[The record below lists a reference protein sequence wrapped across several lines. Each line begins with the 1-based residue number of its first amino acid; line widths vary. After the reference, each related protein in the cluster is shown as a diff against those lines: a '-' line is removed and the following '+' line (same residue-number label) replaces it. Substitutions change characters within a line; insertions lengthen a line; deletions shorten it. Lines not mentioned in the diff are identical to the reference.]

1 MKSIRPVSN
10 YGFNNQ
16 DFAWNVLP
24 EVGIPGLWLLP
35 ENLEEMRLTSEA
47 NKSPLEKW
55 PGTLFSC
62 VVHRSISGEGTKVA
76 FLKDGKEEH

>member
-1 MKSIRPVSN
+1 MS
-10 YGFNNQ
+10 
-16 DFAWNVLP
+16 P
-24 EVGIPGLWLLP
+24 ES
-35 ENLEEMRLTSEA
+35 LEELRSTFEA

>member
-1 MKSIRPVSN
+1 M
-10 YGFNNQ
+10 
-16 DFAWNVLP
+16 P
-24 EVGIPGLWLLP
+24 EGGMPRLWLAS
-35 ENLEEMRLTSEA
+35 ESLEELRLTFEA